1 MSYLEG
7 GVSSKLKILALV
19 PDVFGRGEV
28 DATCASP
35 AAFPTKLGDVT
46 VALSQKT
53 TLPAHPGR
61 TDKVSTSGRLL
72 EAPADNKNEG
82 M

>member
-1 MSYLEG
+1 MSYLEA
-7 GVSSKLKILALV
+7 GVSSKLKILELV
-19 PDVFGRGEV
+19 PDIFGRGEV
-28 DATCASP
+28 DASCESP

-46 VALSQKT
+46 VALTQKT
-53 TLPAHPGR
+53 ALPAYPGR
-61 TDKVSTSGRLL
+61 IDKVITRGGLL